1 MADKIFCIVI
11 AYILDLIFGDPRW
24 FPHPVKLIGKTVEI
38 FENFL
43 RKIFKDKKIGGTVF
57 AFLIIGG
64 TFYVTFLIVQLST
77 AFNFYLGCG
86 ISIFLI
92 YTSLS
97 VKDLKVESLEVCR
110 ALEKKDLEN
119 ARKKLSMIVG
129 RDTKNLNEREIIRAT
144 VETIAESTVD
154 GIISPLFYALIGGP
168 VLALTYKSINTLD
181 SMVGY
186 NNEKYR
192 DFGWCSAKIDTIAN
206 FIPTILSILL
216 IPLASLFCP
225 AFSGI
230 SLFSSFRIIF
240 RDGLKNRQIS
250 YIPESAVAGALGIR
264 LGGIN
269 FYNSVAVTKPFLGD
283 NCHPLDKGHIK
294 KSIKIAYISSGLFL
308 IVGLVLL
315 WLIN

>member
-1 MADKIFCIVI
+1 MNYELLTIPI
-11 AYILDLIFGDPRW
+11 AYILDLIFGDPRR

-38 FENFL
+38 LENFL
-43 RKIFKDKKIGGTVF
+43 RKKLGNKKTGGTVL

-64 TFYVTFLIVQLST
+64 TFYVTFLIVKLST
-77 AFNFYLGCG
+77 TFNFYFGCG

-97 VKDLKVESLEVCR
+97 VKDLKVESLEVYW
-110 ALEKKDLEN
+110 ALKKNDLDIAKE
-119 ARKKLSMIVG
+119 KLSMIVG
-129 RDTKNLNEREIIRAT
+129 RDTENLNEREIIRAT
-144 VETIAESTVD
+144 IETIAESIVD

-168 VLALTYKSINTLD
+168 ALALTYKSINTLD

-206 FIPTILSILL
+206 FIPAILSIFL
-216 IPLASLFCP
+216 IPLASLFCRC
-225 AFSGI
+225 
-230 SLFSSFRIIF
+230 SLFSSFKIIF

-250 YIPESAVAGALGIR
+250 DIPEAAVAGALGIR
-264 LGGIN
+264 LGGMN
-269 FYNSVAVTKPFLGD
+269 FYNSIAVTKPFLGD

-308 IVGLVLL
+308 IAGLVLL
-315 WLIN
+315 